1 MIDALKQFFQSKLA
15 AASTPAAVP
24 EAAENALRLAAGVLL
39 FEIVRADH
47 RIEDSERTVMRTAL
61 QSTFDLAA
69 DETEEVMRL
78 AEEQSRLG
86 GTGQRH
92 RAFEHRV
99 QPYALGAVGGRDD
112 GRGGCCVPVSCF
124 FYLGSFFLVIRP
136 SALAG
141 GGKGADCY
149 SGQRVAEDPGL
160 RHQQHADD
168 GLPSRRVTGARLA
181 TRYLG

>member
-24 EAAENALRLAAGVLL
+24 EAAEKALRLAAGVLL

-78 AEEQSRLG
+78 AEEQSRSAGSLYEFTSQVDAAFDADQKKRVVEMLWLVAFADG
-86 GTGQRH
+86 KKDAHEEHMVRKIAGLLHVAHPDFIDAKLKARGQ
-92 RAFEHRV
+92 
-99 QPYALGAVGGRDD
+99 
-112 GRGGCCVPVSCF
+112 SN
-124 FYLGSFFLVIRP
+124 S
-136 SALAG
+136 
-141 GGKGADCY
+141 
-149 SGQRVAEDPGL
+149 
-160 RHQQHADD
+160 
-168 GLPSRRVTGARLA
+168 
-181 TRYLG
+181 